1 MAAALDRRPP
11 AAYPSARP
19 RAARAQEGMMADLR
33 GVGKPITYEDDNPLT
48 QWTDELRRQRN
59 AQKREPQDQAE
70 RELLGR
76 WMGFRGRWELEHIV
90 AAGCYAY
97 VHFADDLDTEWRFL
111 LADHIRS
118 EAGHGVGYVKQ
129 GDLIDP
135 SRDHSLPDPEFAAQ
149 YGLAP
154 RTAHFELQ
162 KRDFLTYLF
171 AGNNWPYGLFLATTI
186 SGIKL
191 FTPRVRDFEE
201 QVVHAEERGHHNA
214 MLQKYHDYVW
224 QQIEEHGEATIRQRI
239 AAIDRESL
247 NAGSYIPF
255 YPPWR
260 SFLQQYLDAPL
271 DSTARFF
278 EWREYLYLNV
288 LGFPPEPVEIKHWPA
303 EIPQPQ
309 QPVAAS

>member
-97 VHFADDLDTEWRFL
+97 VHFADDLDTGWRFL

-135 SRDHSLPDPEFAAQ
+135 SRDHSLPDPEFVAQ